1 MNLLRTDR
9 QLVRDAAL
17 RVIGER
23 QKFHQHAA
31 ELRDGYDRYRPVI
44 LLGGGF
50 AAGFLIG
57 RKHFPQAV
65 RSVFSMAS
73 LGFSLMR
80 SSLGSMLVAATLRK
94 IPAADKAPSRTAEG
108 DQG

>member
-23 QKFHQHAA
+23 QKFHRHATQ
-31 ELRDGYDRYRPVI
+31 LRDGYDRYRPVI

-50 AAGFLIG
+50 VAGFLIG
-57 RKHFPQAV
+57 RKQFPQAA

-80 SSLGSMLVAATLRK
+80 SSLGSMLIAATLRR
-94 IPAADKAPSRTAEG
+94 IPAADNATSRSAEEN
-108 DQG
+108 QG

>member
-1 MNLLRTDR
+1 MNLAGKDR
-9 QLVRDAAL
+9 KLVRDAAL

-23 QKFHQHAA
+23 QKFQQHAA
-31 ELRDGYDRYRPVI
+31 QLRDGYDRYRPVL

-50 AAGFLIG
+50 ATGFLIG

-65 RSVFSMAS
+65 RSILSMAS

-80 SSLGSMLVAATLRK
+80 SSLGSMLVAATLRN
-94 IPAADKAPSRTAEG
+94 IPASGKATSVSAEEA
-108 DQG
+108 QG